1 MENLPTLERLREVA
15 EQVGREIKCRLI
27 VLFGS
32 VGRGDSRCEDVD
44 LAVLPA
50 RGVTL
55 DTIDFT
61 NRLIQALRI
70 QQIDVSD
77 LSRADPLLLMLVAK
91 EGIPLYEGAQSEFA
105 CFVSLASRR
114 YWDTRKF
121 REMERQDLER
131 FAAGEGNGKGKGK
144 REKGNVEREK

>member
-15 EQVGREIKCRLI
+15 EEVGRETKCRLI

-32 VGRGDSRCEDVD
+32 VARGDSRCEDVD

-55 DTIDFT
+55 YTIGLT
-61 NRLIQALRI
+61 NRLIRALRI

-77 LSRADPLLLMLVAK
+77 LSRADPLLLMLVAN
-91 EGIPLYEGAQSEFA
+91 EGIPLYQGAQSEFA

-144 REKGNVEREK
+144 RER